1 MKPLEDMTQ
10 IEVAAFVQSHLNDQG
25 IHVVLSGGAAVAFF
39 SNNRY
44 TSADVDLVNIY
55 AVQRVRIRAAMKEI
69 GFIEIGR
76 YFKHPDS
83 LFIVEFPPGPLTVGV
98 EPVRE
103 VQEVEL
109 ATGTLRIIS
118 PTDSIKNRLA
128 AYYHWGDEQ
137 CLHQAV
143 LIRNAMEVD
152 LKEIKRWSNGEGKEK
167 EYNIFLVTAE

>member
-1 MKPLEDMTQ
+1 
-10 IEVAAFVQSHLNDQG
+10 
-25 IHVVLSGGAAVAFF
+25 
-39 SNNRY
+39 
-44 TSADVDLVNIY
+44 VDLVNIY

-109 ATGTLRIIS
+109 ATGILRIIS
-118 PTDSIKNRLA
+118 PNDSIKDRLA

-143 LIRNAMEVD
+143 LIRNAVEVD

-167 EYNIFLVTAE
+167 EYNIFLATTE